1 MVAPMNYK
9 TVTTVLESW
18 EKVRRLP
25 DYLDVVGPQLFS
37 K

>member
-1 MVAPMNYK
+1 MVAPMDYK
-9 TVTTVLESW
+9 TVSTVMENW

-25 DYLDVVGPQLFS
+25 DYLDVVGPKLFS